1 MRGTTGSGPFRAA
14 LVMLFA
20 FTLALP
26 ASAVPLAYR
35 LKVGSTYTYEVVQR
49 STGEAASNEVR
60 SSHPQERTTKLEILV
75 LAFRDGVYVL
85 DILSGDRRVR
95 RYMRPNGAV
104 VASPT
109 EPAGTLPFFAVFPEG
124 DVVTGKPVKQT
135 AMFPLGKGTVPAV
148 WETTLTGL
156 DGSKK
161 KATVT
166 VSGSVALPSDRVISR
181 TLQSKGTMVLN
192 LETGCPDRADW
203 TVSYELTYANKEI
216 AVIRDLWSVR
226 ETRSTSCKLTGVKP

>member
-1 MRGTTGSGPFRAA
+1 MAGAPGSPLARIVLLA
-14 LVMLFA
+14 LY
-20 FTLALP
+20 TLALTVP
-26 ASAVPLAYR
+26 VSALPLAYR
-35 LKVGSTYTYEVVQR
+35 LKVGSTYSYEIVQR
-49 STGEAASNEVR
+49 STSEVSSNEIR
-60 SSHPQERTTKLEILV
+60 SSHPQERTTKLEVLV

-85 DILSGDRRVR
+85 DILSGDRRIR

-104 VASPT
+104 VASPSEPGT
-109 EPAGTLPFFAVFPEG
+109 ELPFFAVFPEG
-124 DVVTGKPVKQT
+124 DAVTGKPWKQT
-135 AMFPLGKGTVPAV
+135 TSFPLGKGTVPAS

-166 VSGSVALPSDRVISR
+166 VTGSVTLPSDRVISR
-181 TLQSKGTMVLN
+181 SLQSRGTLVLN

-216 AVIRDLWSVR
+216 AVTRDLWSVR
-226 ETRSTSCKLTGVKP
+226 ETRSSSCKLTGVKP